1 MRLTVAQAVVTF
13 LSRQYSVADGQRRR
27 LIPATLGIFGHGNV
41 AGLGQALDQ
50 LSDVMPFIQGRNEQ
64 ALVHAATAFAK
75 HSRRHATLAVTSSI
89 GPGALNMVTGA
100 ALATVNRLPVL
111 LLPGDTYATRHQG
124 PVLQQLQHPL
134 EADVTVNDA
143 FRPVCR
149 FFDRI
154 TRPEQ
159 LLTALPAAMRV
170 LTDPVDAGAVVLSLP
185 QDIQSHAYDW
195 PAGFFAERDWGIRR
209 PQPDRDEVAAVLT
222 LLAAAARPLIIAGG
236 GVIYS
241 GATAELERLAG
252 TVGIPVLE
260 TFAGKGAV
268 QQRAWWQ
275 IGGIGLEGTPAANT
289 LAREADLVLTV
300 GARLTDF
307 ATASH
312 SLFANPGVRFASVN
326 VNPRDA
332 DRLGATGIIADARL
346 ALAALA
352 DAATAAGTRA
362 PAAWRARA
370 EQVNGEWAAARAAAL
385 DPDRPF
391 DPAQAG
397 PDVVT
402 STDAVLTQGQVIGV
416 LQEHARPGD
425 VVIAAAGGPPGD
437 LLKVWDATGGRHC
450 HLEFGFSCMGY
461 EIPAAI
467 GVRLADPAPGA
478 RVISFLG
485 DGTFLLAPTE
495 LVTAAAEGLAVT
507 LVVPDNRGYQVIH
520 RLQML
525 RSGREF
531 GNEFRYRPEPLQLAA
546 GDVTEGGAAGG
557 RLPPPGP
564 GAGRGRPRRP
574 GPAGHDRGRGAAG
587 AGRDARLPGTGR
599 DRGAGHPARRP
610 ARRRGLVGRRPSRG
624 IDPGDHRR
632 AAGRVRDRPEE
643 PEVVRMSAGPLNS
656 VPADAGPLN
665 HGALAAAVRSG
676 VPTLGTFI
684 GTASPL
690 AAEVCA
696 AAGVDW
702 VLLDLEHG
710 AGGEEQVRD
719 VVPAAGSYGVPT
731 VVRVESAARIRMG
744 RVLDSGAAGI
754 MLPRLNT
761 VDEVAEAVRHLRYPP
776 AGDRG
781 VATYNRACRFGLDP
795 GALDRANAEVLGV
808 VQIES
813 ATAVG
818 DADQIAGLD
827 GVDVLFVG
835 PRDLSHDLGVPG
847 DLTAPAFT
855 EAIEHVL
862 AACRRHGKA
871 CGLLVT
877 DGAAAARR
885 LEQGWSFVAIGS
897 DTTLLATAVSAEL
910 GRARTSSK
918 PQ

>member
-1 MRLTVAQAVVTF
+1 MTQQTVRLTVAQAVVMY

-50 LSDVMPFIQGRNEQ
+50 LSDAMPFIQGRNEQ

-75 HSRRHATLAVTSSI
+75 HCRRHATLAVTSSI

-170 LTDPVDAGAVVLSLP
+170 LTDPADAGAVVLSLP
-185 QDIQSHAYDW
+185 QDVQAHAYDW
-195 PAGFFAERDWGIRR
+195 PTRFFSERSWVIRR
-209 PQPDRDEVAAVLT
+209 PPPEEHDVETVLT
-222 LLAAAARPLIIAGG
+222 LLAAAAKPLIIAGG

-241 GATAELERLAG
+241 GATAELERLAAS
-252 TVGIPVLE
+252 VGIPVAE

-275 IGGIGLEGTPAANT
+275 VGGIGLEGNPATNA

-300 GARLTDF
+300 GSRLTDF

-312 SLFANPGVRFASVN
+312 SLFANPAVRFASVN

-332 DRLGATGIIADARL
+332 DRLGAAGIVADARQ

-352 DAATAAGTRA
+352 DGAARAGIRA

-370 EQVNGEWAAARAAAL
+370 EQETAEWTKARAAAL
-385 DPDRPF
+385 DPDRAF

-402 STDAVLTQGQVIGV
+402 ATDAVLTQGQVIGI
-416 LQEHARPGD
+416 LQEHAQPGD

-437 LLKVWDATGGRHC
+437 LLKVWDATDGRRC

-467 GVRLADPAPGA
+467 GVRLAESDPGA
-478 RVISFLG
+478 RIVSFLG

-495 LVTAAAEGLAVT
+495 LVTAAQEGLAIT

-531 GNEFRYRPEPLQLAA
+531 GNEFRYRSQPLQLAA
-546 GDVTEGGAAGG
+546 GETTKAPRLEGDYLRLDLVQTAAGLGALARRVMTTPELRKTLDDTRDHPGPVVIVVPVVPHADLPGAGVWWDVAPAEVSAVAVTEGLRAEYES
-557 RLPPPGP
+557 
-564 GAGRGRPRRP
+564 
-574 GPAGHDRGRGAAG
+574 DR
-587 AGRDARLPGTGR
+587 
-599 DRGAGHPARRP
+599 
-610 ARRRGLVGRRPSRG
+610 
-624 IDPGDHRR
+624 
-632 AAGRVRDRPEE
+632 
-643 PEVVRMSAGPLNS
+643 
-656 VPADAGPLN
+656 
-665 HGALAAAVRSG
+665 
-676 VPTLGTFI
+676 
-684 GTASPL
+684 TAQR
-690 AAEVCA
+690 
-696 AAGVDW
+696 W
-702 VLLDLEHG
+702 
-710 AGGEEQVRD
+710 
-719 VVPAAGSYGVPT
+719 
-731 VVRVESAARIRMG
+731 
-744 RVLDSGAAGI
+744 
-754 MLPRLNT
+754 
-761 VDEVAEAVRHLRYPP
+761 
-776 AGDRG
+776 
-781 VATYNRACRFGLDP
+781 FG
-795 GALDRANAEVLGV
+795 
-808 VQIES
+808 
-813 ATAVG
+813 
-818 DADQIAGLD
+818 
-827 GVDVLFVG
+827 
-835 PRDLSHDLGVPG
+835 
-847 DLTAPAFT
+847 
-855 EAIEHVL
+855 
-862 AACRRHGKA
+862 
-871 CGLLVT
+871 
-877 DGAAAARR
+877 
-885 LEQGWSFVAIGS
+885 
-897 DTTLLATAVSAEL
+897 
-910 GRARTSSK
+910 
-918 PQ
+918 